1 MCPYIKG
8 KDAACVVVL
17 MENYVSY
24 SELVMLSDGEI
35 AFNVVDMPL
44 RTLASLK
51 KSTDNTKFLGS
62 RIKPAQVLDVPGI
75 QYLIAICISDS
86 V

>member
-1 MCPYIKG
+1 MRPYIKG
-8 KDAACVVVL
+8 KDAACVVIL
-17 MENYVSY
+17 MENCISY
-24 SELVMLSDGEI
+24 LELGMLSDGEI

-75 QYLIAICISDS
+75 RYLIAICISDS

>member
-1 MCPYIKG
+1 MRPYIKG
-8 KDAACVVVL
+8 KDVACVVIL
-17 MENYVSY
+17 MENCISY
-24 SELVMLSDGEI
+24 PELVMLSDGEI

-51 KSTDNTKFLGS
+51 KSTDNTRLLGS
-62 RIKPAQVLDVPGI
+62 RIKPEQVLDVPGI
-75 QYLIAICISDS
+75 RYLIAISISDF

>member
-1 MCPYIKG
+1 MRPYIKG
-8 KDAACVVVL
+8 KDAACVVIL
-17 MENYVSY
+17 MENCISY
-24 SELVMLSDGEI
+24 PELGMLSNGEI

-51 KSTDNTKFLGS
+51 KSTDNTRLLGS

-75 QYLIAICISDS
+75 RYLIAIYVSDS

>member
-1 MCPYIKG
+1 MRPYIKG
-8 KDAACVVVL
+8 KDVACVVIL
-17 MENYVSY
+17 MKNCISY
-24 SELVMLSDGEI
+24 PELGMLSDGEI

-51 KSTDNTKFLGS
+51 KSTDNTRLLGS
-62 RIKPAQVLDVPGI
+62 RIKLAQVLDVPGI
-75 QYLIAICISDS
+75 RYLFAICISDS

>member
-17 MENYVSY
+17 MENCISY
-24 SELVMLSDGEI
+24 PEPGMLSNGEI
-35 AFNVVDMPL
+35 AFNVVDMPIKIL
-44 RTLASLK
+44 TLLK
-51 KSTDNTKFLGS
+51 KSTNTTKLLGLGIKF
-62 RIKPAQVLDVPGI
+62 AQVLDVPGI
-75 QYLIAICISDS
+75 RYLIAIYISDS